1 MCNSLTTE
9 EFTKRVRELTK
20 RFLQRM
26 KKSLK
31 NVWKYECPLINL
43 VNPKNPNPKHIF
55 FSLKEKLT
63 KKISTTNFFACVFP
77 ALSYPLPTW
86 NWMTSLMSAMAW
98 ECMLSSAAR
107 AWSPPSLP
115 PPPPPPTRPTNS
127 LLDKLRIVFVLWKE
141 IQDNTNTY
149 KASFTCL
156 NVFKKI
162 DRICR

>member
-1 MCNSLTTE
+1 MVIYFPASMLKMMFWISKNKEYTTITTIAYYYVE
-9 EFTKRVRELTK
+9 PLS
-20 RFLQRM
+20 
-26 KKSLK
+26 KKT
-31 NVWKYECPLINL
+31 Y
-43 VNPKNPNPKHIF
+43 F

-63 KKISTTNFFACVFP
+63 QKISTTNFFACVFP